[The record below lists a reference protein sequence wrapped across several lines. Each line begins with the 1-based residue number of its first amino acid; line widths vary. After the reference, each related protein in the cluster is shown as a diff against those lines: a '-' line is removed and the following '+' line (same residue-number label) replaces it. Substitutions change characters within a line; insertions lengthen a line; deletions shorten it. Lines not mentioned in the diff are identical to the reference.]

1 MNSTQAMI
9 ILTNGIKK
17 YGTIINGS
25 NENRI
30 QFIPSMHIHALA
42 ENQLSQL
49 VEHIPV
55 STILSIDTYL
65 K

>member
-17 YGTIINGS
+17 YGTIIDGS

-30 QFIPSMHIHALA
+30 QFIPSMNVHSIA

>member
-1 MNSTQAMI
+1 MI

-17 YGTIINGS
+17 YGTIIYGA

-30 QFIPSMHIHALA
+30 QFIPTMHIHSMT
-42 ENQLSQL
+42 ENQFSQL

-55 STILSIDTYL
+55 SNILSIDTYL